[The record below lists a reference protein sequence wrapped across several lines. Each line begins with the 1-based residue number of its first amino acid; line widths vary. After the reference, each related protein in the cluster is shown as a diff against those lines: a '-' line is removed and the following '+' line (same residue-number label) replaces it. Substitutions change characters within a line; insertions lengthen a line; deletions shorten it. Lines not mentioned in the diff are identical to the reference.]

1 MAEIWELTLSEGLG
15 KIGAGELTAAGWVR
29 ALLGRV
35 DALEEKIQAWAAL
48 DREGALE
55 AAGKIDSVISAGV
68 IPGPLAGAPIGVKDI
83 IDVRGLPCEAHS
95 PILKGNIPA
104 KDAFC
109 IAGLRE
115 AGAVILGKT
124 VTTQFATGD
133 PSETR
138 NPWNPAHS
146 PGGST

>member
-15 KIGAGELTAAGWVR
+15 KIGAGELTAAGWTG
-29 ALLGRV
+29 ALLGRI
-35 DALEEKIQAWAAL
+35 DALEEEIQAWAAL

-55 AAGKIDSVISAGV
+55 AAEKIDRAISAGES
-68 IPGPLAGAPIGVKDI
+68 PGPLAGAPVGVKDI

-95 PILKGNIPA
+95 PILKGNVPDR
-104 KDAFC
+104 DAFC

-124 VTTQFATGD
+124 VTTQFATG
-133 PSETR
+133 
-138 NPWNPAHS
+138 A
-146 PGGST
+146 GSGVLNLILRW